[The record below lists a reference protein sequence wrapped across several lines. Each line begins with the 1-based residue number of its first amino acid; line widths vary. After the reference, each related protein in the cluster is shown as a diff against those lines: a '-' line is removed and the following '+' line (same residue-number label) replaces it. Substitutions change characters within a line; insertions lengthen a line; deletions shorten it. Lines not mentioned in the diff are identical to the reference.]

1 MLPTGLSSSSSSDGQ
16 LSNGDQLNGWKEIA
30 AHLGKSVRAAQR
42 WEREIGLPVHRIRTV
57 AGQTVF
63 ASRRE
68 IDEWRRTA
76 EVPRDD
82 GPVEEAPAAD
92 PRTSPPSRTWWAWLL
107 VTGLAAAAV
116 VVGFALH
123 RVMFPPE
130 RPVRFQLI
138 GQDLE
143 ARAGGGR
150 LVWTH
155 HFPPDV
161 GPLSTAY
168 DRPQLRAVQAA
179 DLDGDGRQEVVVLVQ
194 KGAASN
200 RTPGIETIDVL
211 SERGRLRWSYVPS
224 VAWTFEGRRF
234 EGPWVILDLLIA
246 GPPGASKIWVAYGH
260 NTWWP
265 SFVVRIDAGGHGS
278 VRFVQPGLIY
288 GLGYWTHDG
297 RGYVLAAGVNN
308 AYASASVAVL
318 DAAGAP
324 AVAPQ
329 ARGSAYH
336 CDDCPAGAPLK
347 YLLFPRTEL
356 SKLSSEPYNAA
367 VAIGANVASLRVT
380 TSEWSTRDAAAM
392 YRLSPAFDPVSVD
405 FTDGYWRVHRQL
417 EASGR
422 LEHTAEHCPE
432 RTTPQVVREWSAG
445 VWRSVEVPVR
455 LALVPGGGAP

>member
-1 MLPTGLSSSSSSDGQ
+1 MPPTDSSSSSSSDNQ
-16 LSNGDQLNGWKEIA
+16 PPNGDQLNGWKEIA

-42 WEREIGLPVHRIRTV
+42 WEREIGLPVHRIKTV

-68 IDEWRRTA
+68 IDEWRRTV
-76 EVPRDD
+76 EMPRDD
-82 GPVEEAPAAD
+82 GPAVEAPAAD
-92 PRTSPPSRTWWAWLL
+92 RRTPPPSRAWWTIVVVIGL
-107 VTGLAAAAV
+107 VAAAV
-116 VVGFALH
+116 VVGVVLH
-123 RVMFPPE
+123 RAMFPPE

-143 ARAGGGR
+143 ARAGSGR

-168 DRPQLRAVQAA
+168 RRPELRAVQAA
-179 DLDGDGRQEVVVLVQ
+179 DLDGDGRQEVVALVQ

-200 RTPGIETIDVL
+200 RTPGIETIDVF
-211 SERGRLRWSYVPS
+211 SESGRLRWSYVPS
-224 VAWTFEGRRF
+224 AAWTFKGRRF
-234 EGPWVILDLLIA
+234 GGPWVILDLLIA
-246 GPPGASKIWVAYGH
+246 GPPGASNIWVAYGH
-260 NTWWP
+260 NTRWP
-265 SFVVRIDAGGHGS
+265 AFVVRIDASGQAS
-278 VRFVQPGLIY
+278 VRFVQSGLID

-297 RGYVLAAGVNN
+297 RGYVLTAGVNDE
-308 AYASASVAVL
+308 YASAAVAVL
-318 DAAGAP
+318 DADGAP
-324 AVAPQ
+324 AVSPQ
-329 ARGSAYH
+329 EPGSAYR

-347 YLLFPRTEL
+347 YLLLPRTEL

-367 VAIGANVASLRVT
+367 VAIGANVASLQVT
-380 TSEWSTRDAAAM
+380 TSEWSTREAAAV

-405 FTDGYWRVHRQL
+405 FTDGYWRVHREL

-422 LEHTAEHCPE
+422 LDHTAEHCPE

-445 VWRSVEVPVR
+445 AWRTVEVPVR
-455 LALVPGGGAP
+455 LALVPGGGTR